1 MRPGAACPPM
11 QHTEAI
17 QSNPEEDTVNIEALG
32 INRRDFLKYCSA
44 MAVYMGL
51 PASLGVKIA
60 EAAESAR
67 RPSVIWIS
75 GQECTGCVE
84 SLLRLN
90 SPTLETLILEKIS
103 LDYSE
108 TLSTPS
114 GHLAEEA
121 MHAAIEENN
130 GKFILVVEGAI
141 PVKDGGIYCKIAG
154 KTFLDIVRDTAKDA
168 AAVIAIGSCA
178 SWGGVPSAEPNPTG
192 ATPAH
197 EVLKDMK
204 VPVINLPGCPANP
217 YNFISTVMYYLTF
230 NKLPELDAKHRPK
243 FAYGRLIHENCERRP
258 HFDAGRFAYEFGDEG
273 HRKGYCLYQL
283 GCKGPET
290 YNNCPTQLYGDAGS
304 SSWPVGTGHPCF
316 GCSEQHVGF
325 HIPLFTQAKVQ
336 QPTAGPGYPEVDAT
350 KGTPVTLG
358 AAAVLGAGVG
368 AVLGASAVVAKNLKK
383 DSADQTTEK
392 KPE

>member
-1 MRPGAACPPM
+1 
-11 QHTEAI
+11 
-17 QSNPEEDTVNIEALG
+17 VNFDALG
-32 INRRDFLKYCSA
+32 ITRRDFMKYCSA

-51 PASLGVKIA
+51 PAAMGAKIA

-90 SPTLETLILEKIS
+90 HPTLETLILEKIS

-121 MHAAIEENN
+121 MHHAIEENK
-130 GKFILVVEGAI
+130 GKFVLVVEGAI
-141 PVKDGGIYCKIAG
+141 PMKDGGIYCKIAG
-154 KTFLDIVRDTAKDA
+154 KNFVDVVRDTAKDA

-178 SWGGVPSAEPNPTG
+178 SWGGVASAAPNPTG
-192 ATPAH
+192 ATGAA
-197 EVLKDMK
+197 EVLKDMGK
-204 VPVINLPGCPANP
+204 PVINLPGCPANP
-217 YNFISTVMYYLTF
+217 YNFVATVMHYLTF
-230 NKLPELDAKHRPK
+230 NKLPALDASLRPK

-273 HRKGYCLYQL
+273 HRKGYCLYEL

-316 GCSEQHVGF
+316 GCSQQHVGF
-325 HIPLFTQAKVQ
+325 NVPLFTQAKIQ
-336 QPTAGPGYPEVDAT
+336 QPTAGPGYPGVERV
-350 KGTPVTLG
+350 KGNPVTTG
-358 AAAVLGAGVG
+358 GAAVLGAGVG
-368 AVLGASAVVAKNLKK
+368 AVLGASAVVAKNLKN
-383 DSADQTTEK
+383 DSADTTTEN

>member
-1 MRPGAACPPM
+1 
-11 QHTEAI
+11 
-17 QSNPEEDTVNIEALG
+17 VNIDALG
-32 INRRDFLKYCSA
+32 ITRRDFLKYCSA

-90 SPTLETLILEKIS
+90 SPTLDTLILETIS

-108 TLSTPS
+108 TLSTPA
-114 GHLAEEA
+114 GHQAEEA
-121 MHAAIEENN
+121 MQAAIEENK

-192 ATPAH
+192 ATPAYK
-197 EVLKDMK
+197 VLEDMQ
-204 VPVINLPGCPANP
+204 VPVINIPGCPANP
-217 YNFISTVMYYLTF
+217 YNFISTVMHYLTF
-230 NKLPELDAKHRPK
+230 NTLPELDAKLRPK

-283 GCKGPET
+283 GCKGPVT

-316 GCSEQHVGF
+316 GCSEEHVGF

-350 KGTPVTLG
+350 KGTPVTVG

-368 AVLGASAVVAKNLKK
+368 AILGASAVVAKNLKT

-392 KPE
+392 NPE

>member
-1 MRPGAACPPM
+1 M
-11 QHTEAI
+11 
-17 QSNPEEDTVNIEALG
+17 NIDALG

-51 PASLGVKIA
+51 PAALGVKIA

-114 GHLAEEA
+114 GYLAEEA
-121 MHAAIEENN
+121 MQAAIEENK

-141 PVKDGGIYCKIAG
+141 PLKDGGIYCKIGG
-154 KTFLDIVRDTAKDA
+154 KTFVDIVKDTAQHA

-178 SWGGVPSAEPNPTG
+178 SWGGVASAEPNPTG
-192 ATPAH
+192 ATPAYV
-197 EVLKDMK
+197 VLKDMK

-217 YNFISTVMYYLTF
+217 YNFVSTVMYYLTF
-230 NKLPELDAKHRPK
+230 NKLPELDAKLRPK

-273 HRKGYCLYQL
+273 HRKGYCLYQI

-290 YNNCPTQLYGDAGS
+290 YNNCPTQHYGDAGS

-336 QPTAGPGYPEVDAT
+336 QPTAGPGYPAVDAA

-368 AVLGASAVVAKNLKK
+368 AILGASAVVAKNLKK
-383 DSADQTTEK
+383 DSADHGDGKASRMTVARRQSHV
-392 KPE
+392 